1 LLDVVGVRQEKWRG
15 FAGIAKGGGLNVFY
29 QKPLPKDSP
38 LYTLDNVFMSPHCAD
53 RTKEFQLESMEVF
66 VENMPRYIAGD
77 QLVNVVDKARG

>member
-1 LLDVVGVRQEKWRG
+1 
-15 FAGIAKGGGLNVFY
+15 
-29 QKPLPKDSP
+29 
-38 LYTLDNVFMSPHCAD
+38 VFMSPHCAD